1 MFALRTILP
10 SMAAIALTA
19 AATAAFA
26 LARIDPEMATAAPAV
41 SSESA
46 PETAP
51 AESAQPPAAAPVVDP
66 SVYQVVRAGDRAMSC
81 DVLIAEINATNAKM
95 AAGRM
100 AAMDKMGSAANRM
113 VAGTMATSAASS
125 LLGGV
130 ASMVPMGSTI
140 MNAAVKAKQASAMS
154 NMTRQTMEAQKDLMS
169 EGDVQARL
177 DHLSR
182 LYESKQC

>member
-1 MFALRTILP
+1 
-10 SMAAIALTA
+10 MAAIALTA
-19 AATAAFA
+19 AATTAFA
-26 LARIDPEMATAAPAV
+26 LARIDPEMAVPAPAAV
-41 SSESA
+41 TSEPAPEAPPAQSA
-46 PETAP
+46 PTP
-51 AESAQPPAAAPVVDP
+51 TPAAAPAVDP
-66 SVYQVVRAGDRAMSC
+66 SVYQVVRAGDRAMTC
-81 DVLIAEINATNAKM
+81 DVLIAEINSLNAGM
-95 AAGRM
+95 TANRM

-140 MNAAVKAKQASAMS
+140 MNAAVQAKQASAMS
-154 NMTRQTMEAQKDLMS
+154 NMTSQTMEAQKDLMS